1 MFLIGWKKHGWLL
14 YGFTKEKPKK
24 IFIER
29 EINVIFM
36 SLYYTFTK
44 GVAEKRF
51 VGFENFVDLAGNTA
65 FQLSV
70 RNSLAFIAVGVPVIV
85 VISLA
90 FSIMMSDR
98 LYRFPR
104 WAMLSPI
111 IVPVASALMGWSVV
125 FGNRGLVNSIL
136 NLLGMDAV
144 EFFGIKYARAVM
156 IFIFIIKNTGYM
168 SVIFTGALSSI
179 SREYKEAFFLDSKSE
194 IKYACK
200 IVIPL
205 IAPIIFFVV
214 ILCTVNSFQMFR
226 EVYAMYGNA
235 PPLNVYLLQNFM
247 NNNFFKLNY
256 QRLSTAAFIVIMCI
270 SIVVAS
276 FLKFQKKHSA

>member
-125 FGNRGLVNSIL
+125 FGNQGLVNSIL
-136 NLLGMDAV
+136 NLLGMEAV
-144 EFFGIKYARAVM
+144 EFFGIKYVRAVM
-156 IFIFIIKNTGYM
+156 IFIFIIK
-168 SVIFTGALSSI
+168 
-179 SREYKEAFFLDSKSE
+179 
-194 IKYACK
+194 
-200 IVIPL
+200 
-205 IAPIIFFVV
+205 
-214 ILCTVNSFQMFR
+214 
-226 EVYAMYGNA
+226 
-235 PPLNVYLLQNFM
+235 
-247 NNNFFKLNY
+247 LNY
-256 QRLSTAAFIVIMCI
+256 PLRQDSSKKTCKENNIKKTGITNICILTIIHIIYGGFRICCHSCDIYTCI
-270 SIVVAS
+270 S
-276 FLKFQKKHSA
+276 F